1 MKHIVRVKPNFDFGE
16 ALKII
21 ARFGTVY
28 LTVPEIFMVGLDAN
42 EAAIAQLK
50 TYIAVQSITPDES
63 LSASFTPNDPGWA
76 GAWFAPAM
84 GLEQAWDISTG
95 VGVKIAVLDTG
106 VNTTHVDLKNKLLPG
121 WCVVTNTATVT
132 QVYSHGTQA
141 TSIAV
146 GEGNNSAGAIG
157 VAHGSMGIPIRI
169 TTQADGK
176 TTDLYI
182 AAGIVKAVEMG
193 ANVVSISF
201 GAPFTGLGFLQAA
214 KYARQNGVVVVGAMA
229 NTLTEMNVD
238 MSVARDAIYVG
249 AVNSSF
255 ARSYGA
261 GNIMLVRAPE
271 GIPAAIGTGSSYTN
285 FGGNS
290 AATPVIAGV
299 CALILSIRPDLGLA
313 DLREIIA
320 MSANKTIIRNSQPS
334 YTTLDGHGFVN
345 ALEALRLAQKWVPI
359 GSGSPRVMI
368 TKPRVNETLFV
379 ENAVDVEV
387 VASDDVAVSRVDLFL
402 GSTKVGT
409 SYSAPFVFSID
420 VLSIGFSGGLNKL
433 KAIAYDN
440 LGQDS
445 VSAEI
450 DIRLAYGTHTTDTSA
465 SEFMI
470 PSELTEGAE
479 YELRARF
486 VSLAGAGEWSE
497 WITYTVPDTAPAQ
510 ITEYWIEDQGDKK
523 LVHYVHP
530 HAGQRLEYHLTGGE
544 WQTVTSNPFVLPEFR
559 GVADLD
565 FRMATSTATSAP
577 TSVGTFNFTRLYYV
591 VYPAELFDPSAS
603 QIMLGNN
610 SLDQPAVASGSEEAL
625 TSTGLQTL
633 ESYASGLAPG
643 TPYRIAFVGTNG
655 VGLSNVAVS
664 DPWQTLPDGTIVRAL
679 VVENGQLAELPAGQ
693 ENSGR
698 KPVVVYQGALKERV
712 WSEGDIVVV
721 ADDGTLRGVAD
732 HETLVI

>member
-1 MKHIVRVKPNFDFGE
+1 LKHIVRVKPNFDFGE
-16 ALKII
+16 ALKVI

-63 LSASFTPNDPGWA
+63 LSASFTPNDPSWA

-132 QVYSHGTQA
+132 QVYSHGTQT

-146 GEGNNSAGAIG
+146 GEGNNSAGAVG

-201 GAPFTGLGFLQAA
+201 GAPFTGFGFLQAA
-214 KYARQNGVVVVGAMA
+214 KYARQNGVVVVGAMS

-238 MSVARDAIYVG
+238 MSAAQDAIYVG

-255 ARSYGA
+255 TRSYGA
-261 GNIMLVRAPE
+261 GNVMLVRGPE
-271 GIPAAIGTGSSYTN
+271 GIPAATGTGSSYAN

-334 YTTLDGHGFVN
+334 YTTIDGHGFVN

-409 SYSAPFVFSID
+409 SYSAPFVFSVD

-450 DIRLAYGTHTTDTSA
+450 DIRLAYGTDTTDTSA

-497 WITYTVPDTAPAQ
+497 WITYTVPDTTPAQ
-510 ITEYWIEDQGDKK
+510 ITEYWIEEQGDNK
-523 LVHYVHP
+523 LIHYVHP
-530 HAGQRLEYHLTGGE
+530 HAGQRLEYRLTGGE
-544 WQTVTSNPFVLPEFR
+544 WQTVTSNPFVLPEFQ

-698 KPVVVYQGALKERV
+698 KPVVVYQGTLKERV